1 MLPKSSAAMN
11 KSIYLIIGGITF
23 LFFLLQDLLELKWMY
38 LEQLQDDQM
47 YRRWSGLGLFT
58 IILFQWSLSLVRVIP
73 RWEEKSFTFYA
84 IHNWLGALT
93 PLLFYVHSTQLGFAY
108 LFVLSITFFGN
119 FLLGM
124 FNLELLKAKSKIIFQ
139 GWMILHVA
147 MSFFISFITLYHIW
161 VVFYY
166 E

>member
-1 MLPKSSAAMN
+1 MGRLAFLITGGVLFTLFVAQDALGWKWD
-11 KSIYLIIGGITF
+11 YLV
-23 LFFLLQDLLELKWMY
+23 
-38 LEQLQDDQM
+38 QLQDDQM
-47 YRRWSGLGLFT
+47 YRRWSGLVLSLV
-58 IILFQWSLSLVRVIP
+58 ILFQWTLSLVRSRP
-73 RWEEKSFTFYA
+73 KWEELSLKFYN
-84 IHNWLGALT
+84 IHNWLGAFT
-93 PLLFYVHSTQLGFAY
+93 PLLFYVHSAKLGFAY

-124 FNLELLKAKSKIIFQ
+124 FNLEVIKNKSQVIFQ

-147 MSFFISFITLYHIW
+147 CSLFVTFLTIYHVW